1 MASRSERH
9 VLLDISHQPK
19 DHVLSH
25 FPNIAA
31 KCKRVGIDITQDP
44 IPVLPAQHYTCG
56 GVDTGLLGETNIQG
70 LYACGEVACSGLH
83 GANRLASNSLLAILG
98 ILASTFITGGLTW
111 LVLGGIG
118 LSIPFIHAHAVWR
131 PDLADRSHCR
141 HGHPEIG
148 RSPQAT

>member
-1 MASRSERH
+1 MLVGLIA
-9 VLLDISHQPK
+9 LLALILIGPHTGGFREQ
-19 DHVLSH
+19 
-25 FPNIAA
+25 AA
-31 KCKRVGIDITQDP
+31 FMMSLIDFNQT
-44 IPVLPAQHYTCG
+44 V
-56 GVDTGLLGETNIQG
+56 
-70 LYACGEVACSGLH
+70 LH
-83 GANRLASNSLLAILG
+83 GMLGFLLFAGAIHIKLDELAQAIASISLLAILG